1 MKQESENSGVESET
15 LKEEVSTRRN
25 KQNMRRFLIL
35 LGVAIAALLGYIV
48 EPDLRLS
55 ARSHAAAPV
64 IDPARLEPWQLPEKV
79 TLNTEIKSSDKA
91 SAITITLAP
100 GSRVKLL
107 RVKGGNAVIR
117 PDNTPYSIVL
127 PISQTDLMEQLAAH
141 PPTGPMQV
149 AAIAPTEEPKQAEPT
164 QLAQEP
170 MPAPAPAPTPAQTV
184 EPAPVPVPVPEP
196 APKPA
201 DVGPIDVVQVMKDH
215 ISSGQ
220 IKEFSIEQV
229 VDWKP
234 EADET
239 LNGVVYKT
247 GSVSFKVTTYL
258 GPKTIQAKAY
268 IKDGKVC
275 RWVGYKSGLEI
286 K

>member
-1 MKQESENSGVESET
+1 MKQEPENSGVELET
-15 LKEEVSTRRN
+15 LKEEVPTLRN
-25 KQNMRRFLIL
+25 NYQMKRFLIL
-35 LGVAIAALLGYIV
+35 LGVAIAAVFGYIV

-55 ARSHAAAPV
+55 ARSHTDAPV
-64 IDPARLEPWQLPEKV
+64 IDPAKLEPWQLPEKV
-79 TLNTEIKSSDKA
+79 TLKTELKSSDKA

-100 GSRVKLL
+100 GSSVKLL
-107 RVKGGNAVIR
+107 RVNGGNAVIR

-149 AAIAPTEEPKQAEPT
+149 SAITQAEEPKQAEPT
-164 QLAQEP
+164 QRAVEP

-184 EPAPVPVPVPEP
+184 EPAPVPVPEP

-201 DVGPIDVVQVMKDH
+201 DVAPIDVVQVMKDH
-215 ISSGQ
+215 ISTGQ

-229 VDWKP
+229 VEWQP

>member
-1 MKQESENSGVESET
+1 MKQESENSGFEAET
-15 LKEEVSTRRN
+15 LKEEVTALRN
-25 KQNMRRFLIL
+25 KQHMKRFLIL
-35 LGVAIAALLGYIV
+35 LGVAIAALLGYVV
-48 EPDLRLS
+48 EPDLQLS
-55 ARSHAAAPV
+55 ARNHAAAPV
-64 IDPARLEPWQLPEKV
+64 IDPASLEPWQLPEKV
-79 TLNTEIKSSDKA
+79 TLKTEIKSSDKS

-107 RVKGGNAVIR
+107 RINGGKAVIR
-117 PDNTPYSIVL
+117 PDNTPYSIAL

-141 PPTGPMQV
+141 PPTGPIQV
-149 AAIAPTEEPKQAEPT
+149 TAITDAEEPMQAKPA
-164 QLAQEP
+164 QLAVVP
-170 MPAPAPAPTPAQTV
+170 MTAPAPVPTPAQTV
-184 EPAPVPVPVPEP
+184 EPAPVPVPEP
-196 APKPA
+196 APKPVE
-201 DVGPIDVVQVMKDH
+201 VGPIDVVQVMQDH
-215 ISSGQ
+215 ISRGL

-229 VDWKP
+229 VEWQP

-268 IKDGKVC
+268 IKDGKVS
-275 RWVGYKSGLEI
+275 RWVGYRSGLEI